1 LHDPLVPPVPEVDN
15 RVLVARQVGEVG
27 DDEGALVGL
36 LVVIVP
42 VGLEVGDDEGAP
54 VGLPVGLEVRDGEGA
69 LVGLPV
75 DGFEVVGLLD
85 EGLAVEGEWQNE

>member
-1 LHDPLVPPVPEVDN
+1 MHALVG
-15 RVLVARQVGEVG
+15 LVEVG

-42 VGLEVGDDEGAP
+42 VGLEVGDDDVGVEVGDDEGAP